1 MIKFWFAFI
10 FCLSP
15 VILSGAKADT
25 RTLNADLSAQNKD
38 APYRMLPCTKLYC
51 ISVDAHLFY
60 RDITGNAGYYHG
72 GYWLDNFF
80 EVTPTENLSLN
91 AKIAIYN
98 PAASYGVV
106 ATTYVLPFIG
116 VGWKDNLSNYG
127 FSDTKVN
134 IRYFDL
140 DRQTIAA
147 GLTLFEKEMSGLML
161 ELERD
166 NWKFKFIFDGTGGFD
181 VDGDFFS
188 GQINFLHDWL
198 GFAAF
203 VDTGHAIDK
212 RTRYLPNQSPFYSVY
227 STHSLF
233 NDWEYRSEASI
244 RNQGGAGMFKVQW
257 NPSDANSGLKVT
269 LNSQIRYYGAHFAEG
284 IKNHIQHDYVSIEQE
299 DKPFTDSM
307 NIFSI
312 DDNV

>member
-106 ATTYVLPFIG
+106 ATTYVLPSYR
-116 VGWKDNLSNYG
+116 GW
-127 FSDTKVN
+127 
-134 IRYFDL
+134 
-140 DRQTIAA
+140 
-147 GLTLFEKEMSGLML
+147 
-161 ELERD
+161 LER
-166 NWKFKFIFDGTGGFD
+166 
-181 VDGDFFS
+181 
-188 GQINFLHDWL
+188 
-198 GFAAF
+198 
-203 VDTGHAIDK
+203 
-212 RTRYLPNQSPFYSVY
+212 
-227 STHSLF
+227 
-233 NDWEYRSEASI
+233 
-244 RNQGGAGMFKVQW
+244 
-257 NPSDANSGLKVT
+257 
-269 LNSQIRYYGAHFAEG
+269 
-284 IKNHIQHDYVSIEQE
+284 
-299 DKPFTDSM
+299 
-307 NIFSI
+307 
-312 DDNV
+312 